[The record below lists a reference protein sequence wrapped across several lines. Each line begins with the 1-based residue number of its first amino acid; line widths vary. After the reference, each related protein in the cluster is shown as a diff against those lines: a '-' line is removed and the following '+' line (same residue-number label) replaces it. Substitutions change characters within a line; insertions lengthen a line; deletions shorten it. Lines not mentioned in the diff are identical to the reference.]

1 MSDAAP
7 KSWSALHQLALS
19 SLKNGGVESPASEAR
34 WILESVSGLGF
45 DALLIE
51 EAPATI
57 RAERKVKALIERRL
71 TGEPLQYVLGEW
83 SFRDL
88 DLLVDPRVLIP
99 RPETEILVE
108 IALLEA
114 VLLGMRLGSAD
125 PWAESGRDH
134 VVVDLGTGSGAIA
147 IALERSLP
155 EAQVWATDVS
165 SDALAVARANIAG
178 TGATRVMVSE
188 GAWFDALPLELKG
201 NLMLVVSN
209 PPYIAEHEK
218 SDLSAEVID
227 WEPYGALISGP
238 NGLEAIEEILM
249 TTVEW
254 LAPGGV
260 IVIEHAPHQA
270 EAVVTLAEAAGLS
283 DARVHPDLT
292 GRPRVLV
299 ARNPR

>member
-1 MSDAAP
+1 MSEVAAN
-7 KSWSALHQLALS
+7 SWSALHQLALT

-57 RAERKVKALIERRL
+57 RAERKVNALLERRL

-125 PWAESGRDH
+125 PWADSARGH

-218 SDLSAEVID
+218 SDLSGEVID

-238 NGLEAIEEILM
+238 TGLEAIEEILM
-249 TTVEW
+249 TAVEW

-270 EAVVTLAEAAGLS
+270 EAVITLAEAAGLS
-283 DARVHPDLT
+283 DARLHPDLT

-299 ARNPR
+299 ARNPH

>member
-1 MSDAAP
+1 MSEAAP
-7 KSWSALHQLALS
+7 KSWGDLHRVALA
-19 SLKNGGVESPASEAR
+19 SLKGGGVESPASEAR

-57 RAERKVKALIERRL
+57 RAERKVKALLERRL

-88 DLLVDPRVLIP
+88 DLLVDSRVLIP

-114 VLLGMRLGSAD
+114 ELVGMRLGSAD
-125 PWAESGRDH
+125 PWADSERGH

-147 IALERSLP
+147 IALERALP

-165 SDALAVARANIAG
+165 SDALCVARANIAG
-178 TGATRVMVSE
+178 TGTTRVLVRE
-188 GAWFDALPLELKG
+188 GVWFDALPPELKG
-201 NLMLVVSN
+201 ELMLVVSN

-218 SDLSAEVID
+218 SDLSAEVIE

-238 NGLEAIEEILM
+238 TGLESIEEILM
-249 TTVEW
+249 TAAEW

-270 EAVVTLAEAAGLS
+270 DAVITLAEAAGLS

-299 ARNPR
+299 ARNTH